1 MKVEKKE
8 AAPCVMELIVNA
20 DAEEIKADYKEVFGV
35 FLRNGVIPGFRK
47 GKAPADMIRHKFQ
60 SEITQEA
67 IQKCFRKFYPE
78 ALKESGLEV
87 VNLQGLSSAKIA
99 PETGF
104 EFTAI
109 VEVAPKFSLPKYK
122 KLSIKR
128 EEVKITDEQVAERV
142 EEYRKAYAK
151 YEEAKEGA
159 TVADGDFVN
168 FDYKGTLDG
177 TPLIEIVPDM
187 KNMCEYQGFWTQVE
201 EGRFLSEVLEAL
213 KGMKAGETKTGV
225 KVKFPDDAAPEAIK
239 GKTCEY
245 EIALKSFRC
254 RVLPDDKAL
263 AEAAK
268 AESIDELQKRIR
280 IEMETEATD
289 AELANRR
296 NQAVEL
302 LLKKADFD
310 VPPCLV
316 QQQTEIQLDSIARR
330 AQYSGLPADYFEKN
344 RDAILADAE
353 NAAVRQVRL
362 SYILRGIAEEENV
375 EVTDDDMAKAFERI
389 AESSSKP
396 TTADEVRKQFEA
408 NGRIEGYK
416 DHLRADKALDLV
428 LAEAK

>member
-47 GKAPADMIRHKFQ
+47 GKAPAEMIRHKFQ

-67 IQKCFRKFYPE
+67 IQRCFRKFYPE

-87 VNLQGLSSAKIA
+87 VNLQGLSSAKLE

-104 EFTAI
+104 QFTAV

-128 EEVKITDEQVAERV
+128 EEVKITDAQVAERV
-142 EEYRKAYAK
+142 EEYRKAYSK

-159 TVADGDFVN
+159 VVADGDFVN

-187 KNMCEYQGFWTQVE
+187 KNMCEYQGFWAQVE
-201 EGRFLSEVLEAL
+201 EGRFLPEVLEAL

-239 GKTCEY
+239 GKMCEY
-245 EIALKSFRC
+245 EITLKSFRS

-268 AESIDELQKRIR
+268 AESIDDLQKRIR
-280 IEMETEATD
+280 TEMETEAAD

-310 VPPCLV
+310 VPPSFV
-316 QQQTEIQLDSIARR
+316 QQETEKQLDQIARR

-344 RDAILADAE
+344 RDAILAEAH

-362 SYILRGIAEEENV
+362 SYILHGIADEEKI
-375 EVTDDDMAKAFERI
+375 EVSEEDLAKAIESI
-389 AESSSKP
+389 VASSSKP
-396 TTADEVRKQFEA
+396 TTAEEVRNQLEKS
-408 NGRIEGYK
+408 GRIEGLK
-416 DHLRADKALDLV
+416 DHLHAEKALDLV
-428 LAEAK
+428 LSEAK

>member
-20 DAEEIKADYKEVFGV
+20 DAEEIKADYKEVFGM

-67 IQKCFRKFYPE
+67 IQRCFHKFYPE

-87 VNLQGLSSAKIA
+87 VNLQGLSSAKLE

-104 EFTAI
+104 QFTAI
-109 VEVAPKFSLPKYK
+109 VEVVPEFSLPKYK

-128 EEVKITDEQVAERV
+128 EEVKITDAQVAERV
-142 EEYRKAYAK
+142 EEYRKAYSK

-159 TVADGDFVN
+159 VVADGDFVN

-187 KNMCEYQGFWTQVE
+187 KNMCEYQGFWAQVE
-201 EGRFLSEVLEAL
+201 EGRFLPEVLEAL
-213 KGMKAGETKTGV
+213 KGMKVGETKTGV
-225 KVKFPDDAAPEAIK
+225 KVKFPDDAAPEAVK

-245 EIALKSFRC
+245 EITLKSFRS

-268 AESIDELQKRIR
+268 AESIDDLQKRIR
-280 IEMETEATD
+280 TEMETEAAD

-316 QQQTEIQLDSIARR
+316 QRQTEIQLDSIARR

-344 RDAILADAE
+344 RDAILAEAH
-353 NAAVRQVRL
+353 NAAIRQVRL
-362 SYILRGIAEEENV
+362 SYILHGIADEEKIDPSE
-375 EVTDDDMAKAFERI
+375 EDLAKAIESI
-389 AESSSKP
+389 VSSSSKP
-396 TTADEVRKQFEA
+396 TTAEEVRKQLDES
-408 NGRIEGYK
+408 GRIDGLK
-416 DHLRADKALDLV
+416 DQIRAEKALDLV
-428 LAEAK
+428 LSEAK